1 VIVLKLKANHS
12 SFACFGGPI
21 GQLGPWGPWR
31 PTGPHGGLWALYIY
45 IHILCIYVYV
55 SIYIHIQ
62 LFSAI
67 YFVGCFQDA
76 IKNNDKAI
84 LKLEAQKHA
93 GILDISNTC

>member
-21 GQLGPWGPWR
+21 GQLGPWGPWT

-62 LFSAI
+62 RFSAI

-76 IKNNDKAI
+76 IKKNAEVGGNAGCYYKNLKNNAEAI
-84 LKLEAQKHA
+84 
-93 GILDISNTC
+93 